1 MLGCYILLRY
11 ARCLEV
17 ALQDN
22 SSETADAAV
31 SLIAAPRRGEVPLRL
46 KDEGVCVEAE
56 RAWEDRLGRVI
67 EGGEW
72 QAFDLFREVV

>member
-1 MLGCYILLRY
+1 
-11 ARCLEV
+11 
-17 ALQDN
+17 
-22 SSETADAAV
+22 V
-31 SLIAAPRRGEVPLRL
+31 SLIAARRRGEVPLRL